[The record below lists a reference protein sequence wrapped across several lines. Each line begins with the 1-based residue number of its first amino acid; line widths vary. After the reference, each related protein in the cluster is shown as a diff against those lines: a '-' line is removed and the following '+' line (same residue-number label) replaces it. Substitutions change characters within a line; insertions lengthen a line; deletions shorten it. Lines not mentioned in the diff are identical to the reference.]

1 MSRGV
6 QPLMVPLLTIQMT
19 VQTETTNYDYTTG
32 LLDYFSECETG
43 NDILAALEELVFF
56 EPQTV

>member
-1 MSRGV
+1 M
-6 QPLMVPLLTIQMT
+6 MVPLLTIQMT

-32 LLDYFSECETG
+32 LLDYFSECEIG